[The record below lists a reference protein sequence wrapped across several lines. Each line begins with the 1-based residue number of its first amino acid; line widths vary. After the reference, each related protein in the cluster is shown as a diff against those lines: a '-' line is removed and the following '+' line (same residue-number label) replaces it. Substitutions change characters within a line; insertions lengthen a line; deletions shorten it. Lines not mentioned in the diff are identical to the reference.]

1 MKHEKFKLENDE
13 LSFFYDFLFQY
24 ESDINHKGFNAHKL
38 SNELRKVLA
47 NSQKNIRKPKDSNL
61 ILYTGKYVIRDFL
74 RHLRNTVC
82 HSGDDAISILP
93 LDDGQVIREVLFYDT
108 LGENEEIEEFAMRLT
123 IEEVQKLIRLVADFY
138 KNSKVGSIDKTE
150 NLKKAER
157 KAAHLLDTTIRFE
170 Q

>member
-38 SNELRKVLA
+38 SKELRKVLA

-74 RHLRNTVC
+74 RHLRNFEAHCNVQSVSHKNIFILYDEDKEGKC
-82 HSGDDAISILP
+82 SMFGQINKAIL
-93 LDDGQVIREVLFYDT
+93 Y
-108 LGENEEIEEFAMRLT
+108 
-123 IEEVQKLIRLVADFY
+123 KLIKEINKTR
-138 KNSKVGSIDKTE
+138 KNET
-150 NLKKAER
+150 
-157 KAAHLLDTTIRFE
+157 
-170 Q
+170 